1 MITLKDVEKLGFELV
16 SRERGTASKH
26 EENVPN
32 CVYNEMLKRYYESA
46 KDGGR
51 PLTVIYATINGE
63 HWACDATTST
73 LNGEYVGLYC
83 LSNFRRAVPCDMY
96 LFKRGAIPFDCYVM
110 DGDEFLSE
118 ADSEDEMYSNGAERF
133 SKDDGIEKLET
144 FVKEVEKRI
153 NGRTIDGYTERR

>member
-26 EENVPN
+26 EENVPD
-32 CVYNEMLKRYYESA
+32 CVYNEMLKRYYEST

-51 PLTVIYATINGE
+51 PLTAIYATINGE
-63 HWACDATTST
+63 DWSCEVTTST

-83 LSNFRRAVPCDMY
+83 LDNFRREVPCDMY
-96 LFKRGAIPFDCYVM
+96 LFKKGTIPLNCYVV
-110 DGDEFLSE
+110 DGDDYLSE
-118 ADSEDEMYSNGAERF
+118 ADSEDEEWFNGVEMF

-153 NGRTIDGYTERR
+153 NEGEDTEGE